1 MMQKDD
7 RSPSDSLQW
16 QDQPPP
22 ADMNAQVTDNLLDLS
37 ADRPALEYQS
47 VLQLHNDVSMQT
59 KSLADE

>member
-37 ADRPALEYQS
+37 ADRPVLEYQS
-47 VLQLHNDVSMQT
+47 VLQLHNDVSM
-59 KSLADE
+59 